1 MIVDPTRA
9 RSRSLS
15 LPTFVVDALKGHK
28 VAQIEL
34 RLLLGAMWID
44 NDLVVDRGD
53 GSAVPPWSL
62 CQRFKYATAKAGLD
76 VGFHDLRHGIR

>member
-1 MIVDPTRA
+1 M
-9 RSRSLS
+9 
-15 LPTFVVDALKGHK
+15 VDALKGHK

-62 CQRFKYATAKAGLD
+62 SQRFKYATAKAGLD
-76 VGFHDLRHGIR
+76 VGFHSLGPLRS